1 MARRKVKK
9 ASTFL
14 RIAKVIGLIILV
26 VPITPIVLAISAS
39 RTK

>member
-1 MARRKVKK
+1 MAKRKAKP
-9 ASTFL
+9 STFM

-39 RTK
+39 RRK